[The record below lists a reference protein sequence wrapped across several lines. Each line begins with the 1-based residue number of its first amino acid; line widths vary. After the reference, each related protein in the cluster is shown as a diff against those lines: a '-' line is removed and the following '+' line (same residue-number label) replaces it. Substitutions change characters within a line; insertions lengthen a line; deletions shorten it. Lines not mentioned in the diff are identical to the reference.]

1 MGPSSPKLNI
11 KSNLERK
18 RTQTF
23 TDWCCQS
30 ATKGKRYANTK
41 QKYCQTI
48 WNERKPGRFLVLLWI
63 HHATAH
69 SGNNLSALQ
78 FSFCG
83 GEIARLRGYFPQIR
97 AMNGPLLQITFI
109 PNSQAMQLEMI
120 LQWKLH
126 PFVICY
132 CQCKFQSIE
141 KFTLFCL
148 LSHC

>member
-1 MGPSSPKLNI
+1 MQVGPSSPKLNI

-30 ATKGKRYANTK
+30 ATNGKRYANTK

-69 SGNNLSALQ
+69 AGNNLSALQ

-83 GEIARLRGYFPQIR
+83 GEIARLKGIFPSDKGNEWSIVANYLYSKQSSDAIGNDF
-97 AMNGPLLQITFI
+97 AMEIAPFRYLLL
-109 PNSQAMQLEMI
+109 PMQ
-120 LQWKLH
+120 
-126 PFVICY
+126 V
-132 CQCKFQSIE
+132 SIY
-141 KFTLFCL
+141 
-148 LSHC
+148 